1 MRLERRRG
9 DGRCTEADENKD
21 GEKKDGEDREEE
33 GEEIGKEKQI
43 KMLMNT
49 KLKKVLTSFWKGF
62 STSIFR
68 LSTTISPLCFMQ

>member
-1 MRLERRRG
+1 MSIFDFTL
-9 DGRCTEADENKD
+9 DEDNDK
-21 GEKKDGEDREEE
+21 EEE

-43 KMLMNT
+43 KMMMNT